1 MDFWKIDRLLLQF
14 LEEDIGYGD
23 ITTEGV
29 FRGER
34 ARAVMVAK
42 EGGNLCGATF
52 FR

>member
-1 MDFWKIDRLLLQF
+1 MDFWKIDRVLLQF
-14 LEEDIGYGD
+14 LEEDIGHGD

-34 ARAVMVAK
+34 ARAVIVAK
-42 EGGNLCGATF
+42 EGGSVRGYF